1 MNNIQKLK
9 NFLEEFNHPRQY
21 IDRPMDKLEY
31 YFCIEE
37 GWVVGLRMLWDM
49 CLYLWT
55 VDVNPWD
62 VQSLANAI
70 KVLARNYIKNEEEKN
85 VW

>member
-1 MNNIQKLK
+1 MNNIQKLG
-9 NFLEEFNHPRQY
+9 NFLEEFSCPRQY

-37 GWVVGLRMLWDM
+37 GGVVGLKLLGDN
-49 CLYLWT
+49 CLYLWR

-62 VQSLANAI
+62 VESLANAI
-70 KVLARNYIKNEEEKN
+70 KVLAKNYIKNEEEKIF
-85 VW
+85 W